1 MAVGLFVFCAG
12 FFAFSLATGH
22 MGYLTCFAL
31 EKWFSGPL
39 VFFGRTAVIFIA
51 VFASMLQN
59 SAVWS
64 GLCVVLA
71 ALATEITAALVAT
84 KNLRISQIL

>member
-1 MAVGLFVFCAG
+1 MG
-12 FFAFSLATGH
+12 F
-22 MGYLTCFAL
+22 LTCFAL

-39 VFFGRTAVIFIA
+39 VFFGQTAVIFVA

-64 GLCVVLA
+64 GLRVVLA